1 MYSLI
6 FTNVTLECLFPLWI
20 NFMCFLKNIFLRS
33 HTHKWC
39 TWFLHE
45 QILYGSLKNL
55 FLLFYNHKCCTEMT
69 KFLHEQI
76 LCVSLNFKLHFCVN
90 LESKISHGMK
100 PSGSHG
106 PCRSHGVLVHFEN
119 DILFN
124 FIRSIL
130 INVLQSDDQHLSDQT
145 ITSNLYFREF
155 FKNDSKTCL
164 LPFEVKSSLN
174 PIFLSA

>member
-1 MYSLI
+1 
-6 FTNVTLECLFPLWI
+6 
-20 NFMCFLKNIFLRS
+20 
-33 HTHKWC
+33 
-39 TWFLHE
+39 
-45 QILYGSLKNL
+45 
-55 FLLFYNHKCCTEMT
+55 MT

-174 PIFLSA
+174 PIFLSAQELLQLLQSLLLLYFEKGLDQKIIQSLFFLLLPILMISGMKV